1 MLTPLS
7 QAALTSLVALMLRED
22 GGFKEAVETVF
33 HKKNFKSEDE
43 AFEALKR
50 FWTGNSSFSALFSIF
65 LSRGE
70 IESLV
75 YQEGEGENQDREV
88 VEDEEVKKFIS
99 SSLEEKCKNY
109 PLVYPYLGDAKK
121 NLESFTFHRPALLK
135 RTMTTVRARVNTEV
149 KNAHY
154 HIFYDPFD
162 LFLPPTVRAAYV
174 RRLISGAGSNFRG
187 EGRLLLPLHVV
198 SELDDVSRSLK
209 QMGESVGG
217 RLLESEEDFVDPLIR
232 AQITQ
237 ASTRLFQSANRIVY
251 SYMERLADAFVQN
264 LVKKYEKDHE
274 GFTRAIWN
282 VMDLAFYSSMAFGG
296 TFFVISAERPADR
309 EEYAAVLA
317 FSLVLLQILLEAEA
331 AVSFPFLSQTIAT
344 IYRGGTFA
352 LPQTTSA
359 VGRVVF
365 TQVENFAIKYKVDI
379 QNVLHPNISH
389 TFSNVFPTSSIA
401 GLLGDNIVSGRR
413 EGEEGTA
420 PQSSEPRR
428 IVHTPY
434 QIVIKGFTSSSH
446 LSDFLKRI
454 SENPEFLDVRS
465 LENAIKAAFAK
476 RQ

>member
-7 QAALTSLVALMLRED
+7 QAALTSFAALMLRED

-70 IESLV
+70 TESLV
-75 YQEGEGENQDREV
+75 YQEGEGENQGREV

-121 NLESFTFHRPALLK
+121 NLESFTFHRPAFLK
-135 RTMTTVRARVNTEV
+135 RTMTTVRAKVNTEV

-187 EGRLLLPLHVV
+187 EGRLILPLHVV

-209 QMGESVGG
+209 QMG
-217 RLLESEEDFVDPLIR
+217 ESEEDFVDPLIR

-251 SYMERLADAFVQN
+251 SYMERLADAFLQN

-282 VMDLAFYSSMAFGG
+282 VMDLAFHSSMAFGG

-365 TQVENFAIKYKVDI
+365 TQVENFAIKNKVDI

-389 TFSNVFPTSSIA
+389 TFSNVFPTSSIV

-446 LSDFLKRI
+446 LSDFLRRI

-465 LENAIKAAFAK
+465 LENAVKAAFTK
-476 RQ
+476 KQ